1 MSRPFCSKVIAI
13 VVFSAATQLA
23 GTELLAGHLGCQHC
37 GAACESCQL
46 VECTVYVPMTVME
59 KRVQNCVVNKTEQRE
74 ETYTVF
80 KRVPKTRKITKEVC
94 YLQDDVRTQTI
105 TEKQCHRV
113 MNPVVR
119 MEHVNVYEPEV
130 REMTVKREVCTECGK
145 VCIEEPCT
153 CTVMVKRPDVRIRQC
168 QEPDV
173 VFETT
178 KRDISYCVKVPK
190 KATIPCAEE
199 TVYELVP
206 VEKKRTVS
214 VCVPEIVP
222 NVIEVPVKKMVPQ
235 KILCCESCRHKL
247 GHH

>member
-1 MSRPFCSKVIAI
+1 MSRPLCSKVMTIA
-13 VVFSAATQLA
+13 VFWAATHVVGMRALA
-23 GTELLAGHLGCQHC
+23 EHTGCPQC
-37 GAACESCQL
+37 GSTCESCQL

-59 KRVQNCVVNKTEQRE
+59 KRIQNCVVNKTEQRE

-80 KRVPKTRKITKEVC
+80 KRVPKTRNITKEIC

-105 TEKQCHRV
+105 TEKKCHRV

-119 MEHVNVYEPEV
+119 MEHVNVYEPEL
-130 REMTVKREVCTECGK
+130 RETTVTREVCTECGK

-153 CTVMVKRPDVRIRQC
+153 CTVMVKRPDVQMREC

-178 KRDISYCVKVPK
+178 KRDISYCVKTPK

-206 VEKKRTVS
+206 VEKTRTVN

-222 NVIEVPVKKMVPQ
+222 NVVEVPVQKMVA
-235 KILCCESCRHKL
+235 KRVLCCPSCRHKL